1 MASQVLLL
9 LSLVTLFFLQ
19 PAKQVLWNYDSGKYN
34 SPFNPNITVND
45 RTGNSSFIT
54 GLNFNFNGDSQN
66 WRILFTPIMV
76 GLFHVLIED
85 VHFRVMDAS
94 LQFQVNPGLMYPA
107 AGILSWA
114 NGIDEFLAGTK
125 AEILILPKDAFG
137 NNVSLDGQESEFHH
151 NFTLFALTQNGS
163 SANLVDIAHKG
174 WNKQGFISIEFI
186 TITAGSLFLHVEVE
200 NQTLHDSPFPFSVIP
215 GSLDVQSCTAR
226 LNIETKYFQL
236 FSKMEGSINQHDQ
249 YGNLVPQLYAFDIEV
264 IEFGTNLS
272 MPVADLMLKDISPG
286 MQSFSFSLH
295 EPGKFTLV
303 ISDKEKKTLI
313 SNTPY
318 EFTVYVGYCDG
329 VKSIVNGSGLNN
341 SVAGEIAKFSVFLKD
356 AYLYPSPVELESLQ
370 VRIIRE
376 SDSQVIHSS
385 VHIKETHN
393 DSFYSG
399 RLDHGENNLMQIA
412 SAPVVD
418 PMNNFTGNSSH
429 KASDFD
435 VYYIPEKS
443 GYDEIQVFC
452 GNVPLNGGHPFRNKV
467 SPGNVNV
474 SLSGVVKF
482 SEKVPKLIKNEIVV
496 RLVDSFHN
504 PVLQQESKLKLEMA
518 SINKSASRVWNFTD
532 NKDGSYSAKYLVHD
546 IGTYEI
552 CASYNVERFAPC
564 PLGVNVYHSEYFPK
578 AYNDT
583 IPVWED
589 ESVSF
594 NVLENDYFA
603 GGNASIL
610 EYTKPGH
617 GSILQSGAFF
627 RYTPYR
633 GLFGNDTF
641 SYTITDI
648 NGNLAS
654 ASVDLLILCRPP
666 QFVSFPSNLLATEDE
681 VSPTFGGFSGF
692 EITYSDS
699 SENISVSLSSKS
711 GNILLF
717 PSQMQFWQPRL
728 NELSVNRGPQ
738 MPNELTLVGFIDAI
752 NSALQSIQYLGNANF
767 CGPDIIRVSTM
778 NKNGR
783 NDLDVPIYV
792 QPINDPPLIN
802 IPSFIVM
809 DDLSDGVLI
818 FGERGGKFDFI
829 VDPDVENFPGNRSR
843 FSIMLSMEVSAGL
856 LSTSL
861 PAELIE
867 STEVKMK
874 TGYQWQPL
882 LTFVTISRHFW
893 VKAKGIRF
901 RGPIDESNNVLRQ
914 LSYHEGQYGAVLTVT
929 VNDLGN
935 YGCYPDCSE
944 MMSESLFVESTVNL
958 VKHKPMSSLAA
969 HTLGSAI
976 VVESFLV
983 FFLGLGLLFY
993 ICKCAGVLVHEKKR
1007 RKAPEIELSKPQGSN
1022 RQTSQ
1027 NFPGNGKIFSGF
1039 CALPLCLRGK
1049 KTNSHSEIDLRPI
1062 HLSGTEEDN
1071 HIMINSPDY
1080 NKEKTSKC
1088 LILIIQRQPSVLV
1101 ATTQEHNIISELLE
1115 KSIDVLINLV
1125 WPFLVDK
1132 VGRSFQNHNILEQG
1146 HKLLEPAFVY
1156 EVLCSWHVIG
1166 QV

>member
-9 LSLVTLFFLQ
+9 LPLVTLFFLFFPQ
-19 PAKQVLWNYDSGKYN
+19 PAKQESAPIPAFAFGWLDEKDSFAAGDIATIKVTVLGNYDTGKYD

-54 GLNFNFNGDSQN
+54 GLILNFNGGTQN
-66 WRILFTPIMV
+66 WSILFTPIMV

-94 LQFQVNPGLMYPA
+94 LQFQVEPGLMYPA

-114 NGIDEFLAGTK
+114 DGVDEFVAGTR

-137 NNVSLDGQESEFHH
+137 NNVSLDGQGSAFHH
-151 NFTLFALTQNGS
+151 NFTLFALTPNGS
-163 SANLVDIAHKG
+163 SENLLDIAHKG
-174 WNKQGFISIEFI
+174 WNQQGYISIEFI
-186 TITAGSLFLHVEVE
+186 TITAGSLFLHVEIE
-200 NQTLHDSPFPFSVIP
+200 NQTLHDSPLPFSVIP
-215 GSLDVQSCTAR
+215 GSLDVHSCIAR

-236 FSKMEGSINQHDQ
+236 FSKMEGSIHQHDQ

-272 MPVADLMLKDISPG
+272 MPVADLILKDISPG
-286 MQSFSFSLH
+286 IQSFTFSLH
-295 EPGKFTLV
+295 EPGKFTL
-303 ISDKEKKTLI
+303 
-313 SNTPY
+313 
-318 EFTVYVGYCDG
+318 
-329 VKSIVNGSGLNN
+329 
-341 SVAGEIAKFSVFLKD
+341 
-356 AYLYPSPVELESLQ
+356 
-370 VRIIRE
+370 
-376 SDSQVIHSS
+376 
-385 VHIKETHN
+385 
-393 DSFYSG
+393 
-399 RLDHGENNLMQIA
+399 
-412 SAPVVD
+412 
-418 PMNNFTGNSSH
+418 FTGNSSH

-443 GYDEIQVFC
+443 GYDEIRVFC
-452 GNVPLNGGHPFRNKV
+452 GNIPLNGGNPFRNKV

-482 SEKVPKLIKNEIVV
+482 AEKVPKLIKNEIIV

-532 NKDGSYSAKYLVHD
+532 NNDGSYRAKYLVHD

-552 CASYNVERFAPC
+552 CASYNVQRFAPC
-564 PLGVNVYHSEYFPK
+564 PFGVNVYHSEYFPK

-589 ESVSF
+589 ESVAF

-610 EYTKPGH
+610 KYTKPGH

-633 GLFGNDTF
+633 GLYGNDTF

-654 ASVDLLILCRPP
+654 GAVDLLILCRPP
-666 QFVSFPSNLLATEDE
+666 QFASFPSNLLATEDE
-681 VSPTFGGFSGF
+681 ISPRFGGFSRF

-699 SENISVSLSSKS
+699 SENISVTLSSKS

-728 NELSVNRGPQ
+728 NELSVNRGSQ

-767 CGPDIIRVSTM
+767 CGPDTIRVSTM

-792 QPINDPPLIN
+792 QPINDPPFIN

-809 DDLSDGVLI
+809 DDLSDGVLV
-818 FGERGGKFDFI
+818 FGQQGGKFDFI

-843 FSIMLSMEVSAGL
+843 FSIMVSMEVSAGL

-861 PAELIE
+861 PAELIG
-867 STEVKMK
+867 STEVKTK

-882 LTFVTISRHFW
+882 LTFVTISRHFL

-901 RGPIDESNNVLRQ
+901 RGPIDESNNILRQ
-914 LSYHEGQYGAVLTVT
+914 LSYHEGEHGAVLTLS

-935 YGCYPDCSE
+935 HGCYPDCAE
-944 MMSESLFVESTVNL
+944 MMSVSLFAESSVNI
-958 VKHKPMSSLAA
+958 VKHRPMSSLAA

-993 ICKCAGVLVHEKKR
+993 
-1007 RKAPEIELSKPQGSN
+1007 
-1022 RQTSQ
+1022 
-1027 NFPGNGKIFSGF
+1027 
-1039 CALPLCLRGK
+1039 
-1049 KTNSHSEIDLRPI
+1049 TNCSYSMDSSL
-1062 HLSGTEEDN
+1062 T
-1071 HIMINSPDY
+1071 IN
-1080 NKEKTSKC
+1080 
-1088 LILIIQRQPSVLV
+1088 ISVLEHIPS
-1101 ATTQEHNIISELLE
+1101 TQGTLVSKSLKDHNCWEDLKNE
-1115 KSIDVLINLV
+1115 VPKSTNTMENVH
-1125 WPFLVDK
+1125 P
-1132 VGRSFQNHNILEQG
+1132 RE
-1146 HKLLEPAFVY
+1146 
-1156 EVLCSWHVIG
+1156 
-1166 QV
+1166 